1 MKNRLTIGAVSLR
14 ALVACASLIAAAAA
28 MANDG
33 FYQGAGSTL
42 VPVKNSHLRVRA
54 EKLLISPSAPG
65 ACYPVYVGGKLVRDG
80 MRVKSATKATVGPR
94 TKCDHVGY
102 FTQLYA
108 SWHAVADYE
117 VEALESQ
124 EDVLIGF
131 PVSWWL
137 REFDDANGD
146 LDGVDAP
153 GVADFH
159 SYVNG
164 EEIQRLTLRKL
175 QGNAPDGRKIYELG
189 YTWRASFQA
198 EKPYHLRTEYD
209 FGEDTSNAF
218 YPGREFVEG
227 ETPRFLGTTLDTA
240 AAGAN
245 RLIYFLTPINSWA
258 APPPDR
264 IDIEVRVGVG
274 IPITYFVPTQFK
286 PVCVSTS
293 AFHYLL
299 TSKGPSQELG
309 LSYAQGTK
317 FKPLTTV
324 SQWKAW
330 RKTLGGSSVRISCDL
345 IAELKKAATPGLLSH
360 LESYQC
366 ISSCGE

>member
-1 MKNRLTIGAVSLR
+1 MKNRLTKSAVSLHSL
-14 ALVACASLIAAAAA
+14 AAWASLVVAATA

-42 VPVKNSHLRVRA
+42 VPVNNSHLRVLR
-54 EKLLISPSAPG
+54 EKLVISPSTPG
-65 ACYPVYVGGKLVRDG
+65 ACYPVYVGGRLVKNG
-80 MRVKSATKATVGPR
+80 MRVKSASKATVGAR
-94 TKCDHVGY
+94 TKCDYVG

-108 SWHAVADYE
+108 SWHALADYE

-124 EDVLIGF
+124 DDVLIGF
-131 PVSWWL
+131 PVSWWR
-137 REFDDANGD
+137 REFDDVNGD
-146 LDGVDAP
+146 LDSVDAP

-159 SYVNG
+159 SYING
-164 EEIQRLTLRKL
+164 EEIQLLKLRKL
-175 QGNAPDGRKIYELG
+175 QGNAPNGRKIYELG

-198 EKPYHLRTEYD
+198 GKPYHLRTEYD
-209 FGEDTSNAF
+209 FGEDSSNAF

-227 ETPRFLGTTLDTA
+227 EPPWFLGTTLDPA
-240 AAGAN
+240 ATGAS

-258 APPPDR
+258 DPPPDR
-264 IDIEVRVGVG
+264 INIEVRVGQG

-286 PVCVSTS
+286 PVCVSTN

-299 TSKGPSQELG
+299 TNKRPSQELG

-345 IAELKKAATPGLLSH
+345 IAELRKTATPGLLPY
-360 LESYQC
+360 LESSQC
-366 ISSCGE
+366 VSSCDM